1 MASFNKY
8 LSTPGIEGGSKNVF
22 HYTQNQ
28 AGRSGLTIGR
38 GLDLGVNSE
47 HDLEQLGIKE
57 SVRKKLKPYMDITAE
72 EAKKMHNTKSP
83 LTWDEYIYVID
94 KTVNSNLAKIEKAFN
109 EDSIIGSF
117 KTLPEKLQHM
127 IGSVYFQMGTSNPAK
142 TAPEFWKQ
150 VTTGDWKG
158 LEKNMLG
165 KDLKEWP
172 SDDKGFGMTQTV
184 LNKQKGKF
192 EIVPFPAGDKR
203 RRLEW
208 KLLKDSGWSVE
219 KLNQSY
225 KPKSNDEA
233 SLINNWSIEDNP
245 FNLA

>member
-1 MASFNKY
+1 MASFNEY

-47 HDLEQLGIKE
+47 HDLKQLGIKQ
-57 SVRKKLKPYMDITAE
+57 SVINKLKPFIGKVGEA
-72 EAKKMHNTKSP
+72 AKKMHGEKSP
-83 LTWDEYIYVID
+83 LEYDEYVHVID

-109 EDSIIGSF
+109 EDSIVGTF
-117 KTLPEKLQHM
+117 KALPEKLQHM
-127 IGSVYFQMGTSNPAK
+127 IGSVYFQMGTNNPSE
-142 TAPEFWKQ
+142 TAPGFWKQ
-150 VTTGDWKG
+150 VTTGDWSG
-158 LEKNMLG
+158 LEKNMQDF
-165 KDLKEWP
+165 K
-172 SDDKGFGMTQTV
+172 MTQTIFNEQTQQ
-184 LNKQKGKF
+184 L
-192 EIVPFPAGDKR
+192 EMVPFPAGDDR

-219 KLNQSY
+219 KLNQNYS
-225 KPKSNDEA
+225 PKSNDET